1 MDGVGKVYLVGAGPG
16 RLDYLTVRG
25 YRLLSQAEVLV
36 YDALVDE
43 AVLQAVPES
52 CITIDVGKRGGQPST
67 PQGEINRLLVKQCQ
81 EGRQIV
87 RLKSGDPFI
96 FGRSA
101 AEIEALVKAGCP
113 FEVVP
118 GVSSALAAPLLASIP
133 LTDPAL
139 SRCFVVLSAHA
150 PDTLDWE
157 SLAGIDTLVVLMG
170 AKSLSEIVDQLQ
182 RHGRSPQTPIAI
194 IRWAGQPQQQI
205 WAGTLETI
213 GQQTSRQA
221 LSPCIMVI
229 GEVVRLR
236 SFLREGSGE
245 WGVGNAI

>member
-1 MDGVGKVYLVGAGPG
+1 MDRNGKVYLVGAGPG

-25 YRLLSQAEVLV
+25 YHLLTQAEVLV

-43 AVLQAVPES
+43 AVLRSVPAS
-52 CITIDVGKRGGQPST
+52 CLTLDVGKRGGQPST
-67 PQGEINRLLVKQCQ
+67 PQAEINQLLVEQCLQGKQV
-81 EGRQIV
+81 I

-96 FGRSA
+96 FGRST
-101 AEIEALVKAGCP
+101 AEIEALLQAGCP

-118 GVSSALAAPLLASIP
+118 GISSALAAPLLASIP

-139 SRCFVVLSAHA
+139 SRCFVVFSAHA

-157 SLAGIDTLVVLMG
+157 SLAGIDTLVILMG
-170 AKSLSEIVDQLQ
+170 AKPLPTIVSQLQ

-205 WAGTLETI
+205 WTGTLETI
-213 GQQTSRQA
+213 VQQTSRQA
-221 LSPCIMVI
+221 LSPCVIVI

-236 SFLREGSGE
+236 AFLK
-245 WGVGNAI
+245 